1 MKNTIHT
8 LLVLLALIT
17 FGCTQLR
24 DQQIWTVKNNSSTD
38 IFIEFKH
45 EYDDNIRF
53 DTISVG
59 EENMIY
65 YMEGLG
71 GGQTPEDPTLSTHIF
86 IYNNIDTLAK
96 DENLK
101 VNWDVSIE
109 KIKKNNDALRYDFN
123 FTVSS
128 SDF

>member
-1 MKNTIHT
+1 
-8 LLVLLALIT
+8 
-17 FGCTQLR
+17 LR
-24 DQQIWTVKNNSSTD
+24 DQQIWTVNNNSSTD

-86 IYNNIDTLAK
+86 ISNDTDTLTK
-96 DENLK
+96 DENLNG
-101 VNWDVSIE
+101 NWDVSIE

-123 FTVSS
+123 FTVSN